1 MSAQEVETVK
11 QRKDAGFDTWE
22 VKELNQGKEQ
32 AEFISD
38 RRNGMQNSSNTICES
53 KHLEPL

>member
-1 MSAQEVETVK
+1 MSAQEVKTVK

-22 VKELNQGKEQ
+22 VKELNQEEQ

-38 RRNGMQNSSNTICES
+38 RRNSMQNSSNTICES